1 MTLQQLRY
9 VTAVAGTGT
18 ISHAVQQFYISQP
31 SRTNAIREL
40 EQEVGLA
47 LSKTA
52 SSVVSRTLLDARG
65 QMSAKSMHPPAYGQR
80 KCQKKK
86 GVQEKM
92 KHLHEGGCPGSR
104 MRMLEQPGEAG
115 SNIAEPM
122 RQAPQLRNW
131 PVQIKLAPINAP
143 YFNKTKLLIAA
154 DCTAYA
160 YANFH
165 QEFMRGKVT
174 LVGCPKLDAV
184 DYSEKLTEIIRS
196 NEIQE
201 VTIVRMEVPCCG
213 GLEMAAKKAL
223 QASGK
228 FIPWQVVTISID
240 GKILD

>member
-1 MTLQQLRY
+1 MIRKIIHIDEDKCNGCGLCA
-9 VTAVAGTGT
+9 TACHEGAIDIIDGKAKLVRENFCDGFGDCLPGCPTG
-18 ISHAVQQFYISQP
+18 
-31 SRTNAIREL
+31 AITFEERE
-40 EQEVGLA
+40 A
-47 LSKTA
+47 
-52 SSVVSRTLLDARG
+52 
-65 QMSAKSMHPPAYGQR
+65 PAYDEAAVHES
-80 KCQKKK
+80 KKK
-86 GVQEKM
+86 KELQEKM

-143 YFNKTKLLIAA
+143 YFNKAKLLIAA

-165 QEFMRGKVT
+165 QKFMCGKVT